1 MASTGR
7 MAQTPS
13 TAEDPEASTAQ
24 TTKNKKANTTQTTK
38 DPEKPKVSLN
48 ASKQTGQIAFERRKR
63 LEI

>member
-24 TTKNKKANTTQTTK
+24 TAEDPKASTTQTAN
-38 DPEKPKVSLN
+38 DPE
-48 ASKQTGQIAFERRKR
+48 ADQIIDLPER
-63 LEI
+63 L

>member
-24 TTKNKKANTTQTTK
+24 TAKNQKANTTQATK
-38 DPEKPKVSLN
+38 DSEKPKVSLN
-48 ASKQTGQIAFERRKR
+48 ASKQTR
-63 LEI
+63 